1 MNSSTESKG
10 LRTPANCIS
19 GGISLVKNV
28 LFGLVFIAVF
38 IDRDLN
44 ALNAEQPAARSASS
58 TETIV
63 FFRHAEKP
71 EKEFGQL
78 SCQGLNRAL
87 ALPQVLI
94 SKFGMPDYLF
104 APAPNRRTT
113 VTGDEYNYVR
123 PLATIEP
130 TAIRLGLP
138 VNTDYSFSDIDG
150 LRFELTRDKYENA
163 RIYVSWEHNELE
175 RVVKQIVG
183 QFNGDP
189 GTVPKWEGKDYDSIY
204 IVQIAS
210 SGSAKSVSFSQDHE
224 KLDNLS
230 TDCPD
235 AKQP

>member
-1 MNSSTESKG
+1 MKFPGWKQPYARAWEKQNVW
-10 LRTPANCIS
+10 RNR
-19 GGISLVKNV
+19 LVKKV
-28 LFGLVFIAVF
+28 LFGLIFVGVFVGS
-38 IDRDLN
+38 DLN
-44 ALNAEQPAARSASS
+44 RLKAEQSAS

-87 ALPQVLI
+87 ALPQILI
-94 SKFGMPDYLF
+94 SKFGKPDYLF

-113 VTGDEYNYVR
+113 ATGEEYNYVR

-130 TAIRLGLP
+130 TAIRFGLP
-138 VNTDYSFSDIDG
+138 VNTDYSFTDIDG

-175 RVVKQIVG
+175 RVVKQIVA

-189 GTVPKWEGKDYDSIY
+189 GAVSKWEGKDYDSIY
-204 IVQIAS
+204 IVKI
-210 SGSAKSVSFSQDHE
+210 
-224 KLDNLS
+224 
-230 TDCPD
+230 
-235 AKQP
+235 

>member
-1 MNSSTESKG
+1 
-10 LRTPANCIS
+10 
-19 GGISLVKNV
+19 VKNV

-204 IVQIAS
+204 IVKIT
-210 SGSAKSVSFSQDHE
+210 SGGTAKSVSFSQDHE

-235 AKQP
+235 VKQP

>member
-1 MNSSTESKG
+1 
-10 LRTPANCIS
+10 
-19 GGISLVKNV
+19 VKNV
-28 LFGLVFIAVF
+28 LFGLIFVAVF
-38 IDRDLN
+38 VGRDLN
-44 ALNAEQPAARSASS
+44 RLKAEESASKSATS

-63 FFRHAEKP
+63 FFRHGEKP

-94 SKFGMPDYLF
+94 SKFGKPDYLF

-113 VTGDEYNYVR
+113 AAGEEYNYVR

-138 VNTDYSFSDIDG
+138 VNTDYSFTDIDG
-150 LRFELTRDKYENA
+150 LRFELTKNKYENA
-163 RIYVSWEHNELE
+163 RIFVSWEHGELE

-183 QFNGDP
+183 QFNGD
-189 GTVPKWEGKDYDSIY
+189 GGAVPKWDSKDYDGIY
-204 IVQIAS
+204 VVQITNN
-210 SGSAKSVSFSQDHE
+210 GSARSVLFRQDHE

-230 TDCPD
+230 ADCPEG
-235 AKQP
+235 KQQ

>member
-1 MNSSTESKG
+1 M
-10 LRTPANCIS
+10 RTPGKPNVWRNR
-19 GGISLVKNV
+19 LVKNV
-28 LFGLVFIAVF
+28 LFGLIFVAVF
-38 IDRDLN
+38 VGRDLN
-44 ALNAEQPAARSASS
+44 RLKAEESASKSATS

-63 FFRHAEKP
+63 FFRHGEKP

-94 SKFGMPDYLF
+94 SKFGKPDYLF

-113 VTGDEYNYVR
+113 AAGEEYNYVR

-138 VNTDYSFSDIDG
+138 VNTDYSFTDIDG
-150 LRFELTRDKYENA
+150 LRFELTKNKYENA
-163 RIYVSWEHNELE
+163 RIFVSWEHGELE

-183 QFNGDP
+183 QFNGD
-189 GTVPKWEGKDYDSIY
+189 GGAVPKWDSKDYDGIY
-204 IVQIAS
+204 VVQITTN
-210 SGSAKSVSFSQDHE
+210 GSARSVLFSQDHE

-230 TDCPD
+230 ADCPEG
-235 AKQP
+235 KQQ

>member
-204 IVQIAS
+204 IVKIT
-210 SGSAKSVSFSQDHE
+210 SGGTAKSVSFSQDHE

-235 AKQP
+235 VKQP